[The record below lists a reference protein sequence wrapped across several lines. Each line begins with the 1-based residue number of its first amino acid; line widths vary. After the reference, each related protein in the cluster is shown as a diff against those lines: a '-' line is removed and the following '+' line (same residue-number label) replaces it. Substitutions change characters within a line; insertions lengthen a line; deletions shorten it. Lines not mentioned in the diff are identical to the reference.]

1 MPAPRQIHSH
11 AALRG
16 IAALLVV
23 AYHLQFGASYQ
34 LPLERATPAFNRSY
48 LFVDLFF
55 ILSGFIISYV
65 NDAAR
70 SRGVSLGEMQSFMRA
85 RVARLYPLHLFC
97 LLCLALF
104 RLLITGLQYARDKP
118 VDYWQAHSLESLASQ
133 FVLLN
138 AWLPKDPQWNIPSW
152 SISAEFVAYALFPIV
167 VTIHARARKSCEL
180 AMAAL
185 SIAFFSYILATSGSL
200 DIVVGLAPARCV
212 AGFFLGM
219 LLYFHRDRMARLP
232 GMVLTVLQ
240 IAAVAAILL
249 ILATPV
255 ADPWI
260 IPAFFLL
267 VGSTWTDQ
275 GLLPKLL
282 RARPLLWLGDI
293 SYSVYLN
300 HVCLIEILAFLW
312 ARSAQH
318 LLGNGVLNRCAWIGL
333 VYVATLGISHLTFQF
348 VERPMRQ
355 WLAMRWLGRRADP
368 IRRSPAAP

>member
-23 AYHLQFGASYQ
+23 AYHLQFGGGYRLA
-34 LPLERATPAFNRSY
+34 LERATPALNRSY

-70 SRGVSLGEMQSFMRA
+70 SKGVSVGEIKSFMRA

-97 LLCLALF
+97 LAYLLLF
-104 RLLITGLQYARDKP
+104 RLLITALQYARHKP
-118 VDYWQAHSLESLASQ
+118 VDFWQAHSLESLGSQ
-133 FVLLN
+133 LVLLN
-138 AWLPKDPQWNIPSW
+138 AWFPKNPQWNIPSW
-152 SISAEFVAYALFPIV
+152 SISAEFFAYALFPIM
-167 VTIHARARKSCEL
+167 VTIHARARARCEL

-185 SIAFFSYILATSGSL
+185 SIAFFGYILATSGSL
-200 DIVVGLAPARCV
+200 DIVVGLAPARCI

-219 LLYFHRDRMARLP
+219 LLYFHRDVVARLP
-232 GMVLTVLQ
+232 ETVLTGLQ
-240 IAAVAAILL
+240 IASVAVILL

-260 IPAFFLL
+260 VPAFFVL
-267 VGSTWTDQ
+267 VASTWTDQ

-282 RARPLLWLGDI
+282 QRRPLLWLGDI

-312 ARSAQH
+312 TRSAQH
-318 LLGNGVLNRCAWIGL
+318 LLGEGVLNRCAWIVL
-333 VYVATLGISHLTFQF
+333 VYAATLYISHLTFQL

-355 WLAMRWLGRRADP
+355 WLAMRWLGRKTDP
-368 IRRSPAAP
+368 IRQSPAAP